1 MSKKLTLKIAQN
13 FLNDPDGVN
22 LEDYTSMDD
31 AAAQA
36 LGKHEGFLGLGGL
49 FLGLGG
55 LTSLSD
61 AAAQALAQHEG
72 DLYLDGKAEEA
83 VELAR
88 KRLAKQK

>member
-1 MSKKLTLKIAQN
+1 MSEYSENPIPGGLSYAGARLIAQCKGWIL
-13 FLNDPDGVN
+13 LNH
-22 LEDYTSMDD
+22 L
-31 AAAQA
+31 
-36 LGKHEGFLGLGGL
+36 K
-49 FLGLGG
+49 
-55 LTSLSD
+55 SLSD